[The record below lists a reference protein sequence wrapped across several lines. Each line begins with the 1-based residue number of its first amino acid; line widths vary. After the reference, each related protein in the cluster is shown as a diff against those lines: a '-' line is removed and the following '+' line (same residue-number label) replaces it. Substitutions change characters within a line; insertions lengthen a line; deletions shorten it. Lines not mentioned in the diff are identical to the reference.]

1 MKPAAER
8 KAELA
13 DQLSKAARQGTAI
26 AVAGAIIDAI
36 DQSLAER
43 GRPGRRDRSPA
54 DADPQD
60 ER

>member
-13 DQLSKAARQGTAI
+13 DQLAKAAREGTADAI
-26 AVAGAIIDAI
+26 AGAIIDAI
-36 DQSLAER
+36 DQSLAGR
-43 GRPGRRDRSPA
+43 GRPGRRDRS
-54 DADPQD
+54 DAQPQD